1 MNQLNNSN
9 DNKLEYIPEGNIYDI
24 WTLNDSMTLA
34 SRISITNNDKQE
46 VPVTKE
52 ILEII
57 KKQEIAKEKLQSFIS
72 LSEENKETLPQIHL
86 LINKHLDY
94 LDKNSMKQLSDKIMS
109 IGKSTQID
117 LNLSSYFP
125 LFVEYINKR
134 LSGIRLDDET
144 EELFE
149 NVVSKFQGEIMA
161 RQNLE
166 QYNTNKVTTL

>member
-9 DNKLEYIPEGNIYDI
+9 YNELEYIPEGNIYDT
-24 WTLNDSMTLA
+24 WTLNDNMTLA

-52 ILEII
+52 ILETI
-57 KKQEIAKEKLQSFIS
+57 KKQEIAKEKLQNFIS
-72 LSEENKETLPQIHL
+72 LSEESKETLPQIHL
-86 LINKHLDY
+86 IFNKHLNY
-94 LDKNSMKQLSDKIMS
+94 LDRNSMKQLSDKIIS
-109 IGKSTQID
+109 IGKSNQID

-125 LFVEYINKR
+125 LFVEYINR
-134 LSGIRLDDET
+134 RISGTRLDDET

-149 NVVSKFQGEIMA
+149 NVVSKFQYEILE

-166 QYNTNKVTTL
+166 KYNSSKLTSL

>member
-1 MNQLNNSN
+1 MNQINN
-9 DNKLEYIPEGNIYDI
+9 DNHNELEYIPEGNIYDI
-24 WTLNDSMTLA
+24 WTLNDNMTLA

-52 ILEII
+52 ILETI
-57 KKQEIAKEKLQSFIS
+57 KKQEIAKEKLQNFIS

-86 LINKHLDY
+86 LIIEHLNY
-94 LDKNSMKQLSDKIMS
+94 LDRNSMKQLSDKIIS

-125 LFVEYINKR
+125 LFVEYINR
-134 LSGIRLDDET
+134 RISGTRLDDET

-149 NVVSKFQGEIMA
+149 NVVSKFQYEIME

-166 QYNTNKVTTL
+166 QYSTNKVTTM